1 MARYTMVATLLV
13 ILTAPLAAS
22 SADLNPVLQTALR
35 ELETAQLQLRLYEQQ
50 EYPQKLRRFDR
61 EIELAQ
67 AHVEF
72 YQGRIAEYEQF
83 ERFSTGNPLSLSLEE
98 ARLGLLQAELKLDEL
113 KDDRAMLIRHH
124 PLRCRLFQLQVEAA
138 QDLVDEAR
146 GR

>member
-1 MARYTMVATLLV
+1 MARFAVPTVVLLALVFPLVA
-13 ILTAPLAAS
+13 I
-22 SADLNPVLQTALR
+22 SAEPNPVLETALR
-35 ELETAQLQLRLYEQQ
+35 DLETALLQLRLYKNE

-72 YQGRIAEYEQF
+72 YEGRVAEYEQF

-113 KDDRAMLIRHH
+113 QDDRAMLVRHH
-124 PLRCRLFQLQVEAA
+124 PLRCRLFQLQVDAA
-138 QDLVDEAR
+138 QDLVNEAR